1 MRIAIYGGS
10 FNPIHVGHLSLADD
24 VATTLNYDKILFVPT
39 FIPPHKQLS
48 ASVSPMSRMAMLESA
63 IAGNDKFEI
72 EPCEFQR
79 GGISYT
85 IDTVKFLM
93 KKYKGKLEGKFGL
106 ILGQEIAAEFEKW
119 KDPDG
124 VAELCDI
131 IIAKRRILG
140 ERRSIDFN
148 MPRGEYVG
156 GVNARGNFM
165 DVGDS
170 FKWPH
175 VLFDNFIV
183 PVSSSEVRARIASG
197 KGWRYLV
204 PLAVYEYIVSNRLY
218 GYKQEKRFG

>member
-10 FNPIHVGHLSLADD
+10 FNPIHIGHLSLADD
-24 VATTLNYDKILFVPT
+24 VALSLGYDKIIFVPT

-48 ASVSPMSRMAMLESA
+48 ASVSPMSRMAMLEAAVADNSR
-63 IAGNDKFEI
+63 FEI
-72 EPCEFQR
+72 ETCEFQR

-93 KKYKGKLEGKFGL
+93 KKYKGKLDGKFGL

-124 VAELCDI
+124 VAALCDI

-140 ERRSIDFN
+140 DRRAVDHN
-148 MPRGEYVG
+148 APRGDYVG
-156 GVNARGNFM
+156 GIQSSGNFM

-170 FKWPH
+170 FKWSH
-175 VLFDNFIV
+175 ILLDNFIL
-183 PVSSSEVRARIASG
+183 PISSSEVRARIASG

-204 PLAVYEYIVSNRLY
+204 PLAVYEYIVANRLY
-218 GYKQEKRFG
+218 GCKQ